1 MKNRI
6 YSLLFL
12 LVVLFV
18 FPGLK
23 DQKEADR
30 SIKSPINGGL
40 RNSGRESIQLS
51 DDVESVDLSGTSTS
65 VYKAYEDMHLGL
77 FVHYMY
83 PGKPYQWGATT
94 WADGT
99 KVKSLD
105 ELADNLDV
113 EDLAETAAC
122 MRAQFVI
129 FTAWH
134 ANMNSL
140 FPSKTIQ
147 AWIPGHS
154 SRRDVIRE
162 LIDALNSKGI
172 RLVLYVHPSDGHDFT
187 KEDQNRT
194 GWNDGPPY
202 ERWNNFIND
211 VFAEVT
217 ERYGKDIAGF
227 YIDGGLPP
235 QVDTK
240 RLRKTI
246 DDHKPDAWLIQNSGL
261 NHDLVNYGARERMS
275 EPWPASDWL
284 MCHTVTDEWWAMSSG
299 VKICPELAY
308 KYTVLQASVD
318 SGTGGGVTWSFGPHP
333 GGRWETGVRSF
344 CKRLGELIDNSEPSV
359 FGTRPSRS
367 FITKSGT
374 PLSGLPYVAT
384 ESKDGAVTYLHLL
397 LPPAGKTLK
406 LPPPEDGKRF
416 KSAELLNGE
425 QLRMIQNDEGIIIS
439 VKSADTWDDTDT
451 IIRLKL

>member
-1 MKNRI
+1 MKYRV
-6 YSLLFL
+6 SAVLFL
-12 LVVLFV
+12 LIVLFV
-18 FPGLK
+18 LPGFK
-23 DQKEADR
+23 NQKEADK
-30 SIKSPINGGL
+30 SIKCPVNGGL
-40 RNSGRESIQLS
+40 RNSGQESMILFNDTELAIKS
-51 DDVESVDLSGTSTS
+51 NTSPS
-65 VYKAYEDMHLGL
+65 EYKEYEDMHLGL
-77 FVHYMY
+77 FVHYMF
-83 PGKPYQWGATT
+83 PGKEYRWGATT

-113 EDLAETAAC
+113 EDLAKTAAS
-122 MRAQFVI
+122 MRAQFLI
-129 FTAWH
+129 FTTWH

-140 FPSKTIQ
+140 FPGKTIQ

-154 SRRDVIRE
+154 SKRDVIRE

-172 RLVLYVHPSDGHDFT
+172 KLVLYVHPSDGNDFA
-187 KEDQNRT
+187 KEDQDRT

-217 ERYGKDIAGF
+217 DRYGKDIAGF

-235 QVDTK
+235 QVDAK

-246 DDHKPDAWLIQNSGL
+246 AYHKPEAWLIQNSGL
-261 NHDLVNYGARERMS
+261 NPDLVNYGARERMS

-284 MCHTVTDEWWAMSSG
+284 MCQTVTNEWWAMSSS
-299 VKICPELAY
+299 VNICPELAY
-308 KYTVLQASVD
+308 KYTVLQASVA

-333 GGRWETGVRSF
+333 GGRWESGVRSF
-344 CKRLGELIDNSEPSV
+344 CKRLGELVDNAGPSI

-367 FITKSGT
+367 FITKTGT
-374 PLSGLPYVAT
+374 PLTGLPYVAT
-384 ESKDGAVTYLHLL
+384 ESKDGRVTYLHLL
-397 LPPAGKTLK
+397 LPPVGTTIK
-406 LPPPEDGKRF
+406 LPPPEDGKKF
-416 KSAELLNGE
+416 SGAELLNGE
-425 QLRMIQNDEGIIIS
+425 QLRLTQNDEGIIIS
-439 VKSADTWDDTDT
+439 VKSTDFWDDTDT